1 MGTSKTPIDGY
12 YESLFVELTSKCHP
26 RNFMQ
31 PYDHQKVKIANEIY
45 SEVLQSENDID
56 RQKTLRLKA
65 IEELGIRFS
74 TRAVYQ
80 KLLEKVNPQRFMED
94 YDAEKVALS
103 NDFYQRIKDNA
114 DDIIELEDIME
125 EIEMSPL
132 AESINKQQNGY
143 YKKESYSPIIILLII
158 ILALLLGFVVLS
170 VSTTTTTSS
179 NDSYSI
185 LDSVPAGVSNQIDDN
200 TYKMEYPE
208 YGFYL
213 KSPCPM
219 NDVSNQSSGDFL
231 INIGGITDG
240 NDPVKM
246 AAYQMIVTLVPV
258 GYLDLPEKEY
268 KQTVMGLLKK
278 QAQRYKSYK
287 QIMFGYEGYP
297 GFVVETEKD
306 GYEQKGAIFVKDNLV
321 IALTVISNNNLNSK
335 FNNFTNGFK
344 SMK

>member
-45 SEVLQSENDID
+45 SEALQSENDID
-56 RQKTLRLKA
+56 RQKALRLRA
-65 IEELGIRFS
+65 IEELGIHFS

-80 KLLEKVNPQRFMED
+80 KLLEIVNPQRFMED

-125 EIEMSPL
+125 EIEISPL
-132 AESINKQQNGY
+132 AEELHKQQ
-143 YKKESYSPIIILLII
+143 KENSKDRSYLPLIFLLVIILF
-158 ILALLLGFVVLS
+158 LLLGFVVLS
-170 VSTTTTTSS
+170 VSNTTSISS
-179 NDSYSI
+179 NDTYST
-185 LDSVPAGVSNQIDDN
+185 LDSVPASVSNQIDDN
-200 TYKMEYPE
+200 AYKIEYPE

-213 KSPCPM
+213 KSPCTM
-219 NDVSNQSSGDFL
+219 KDVSNHSSGDFL

-268 KQTVMGLLKK
+268 KQTVMELLKK

-287 QIMFGYEGYP
+287 QISFGYEGYP
-297 GFVVETEKD
+297 GVVVETEKD